1 MRNVAGLLFS
11 GGLAFLLLV
20 LAAQMPYGHPVML
33 LGAEVIRS
41 APAEVG
47 TANLVASVLLAYR
60 GIDTLGELAILFTA
74 AAGVGLILGKKHAE
88 TVTAGSEPSSGFIT
102 TRAADLMMPLLMLV
116 GFYIIFYGHLTP
128 GGGFQGG
135 VILAIAFFLPV
146 LTRPG
151 KTLDHGMI
159 TIIEGVAGGGFILIG
174 LWAMFYDRPFLQPF
188 FNSFL
193 GDGPFGSLWSAGT
206 LPLLYLAVGLKV
218 GAELAG
224 LLTTVAEMSPVLEAA
239 DAEASDQH
247 KVKHQSTKVGK
258 Q

>member
-1 MRNVAGLLFS
+1 MRNISSLLFS

-20 LAAQMPYGHPVML
+20 LATQLPFGHTSML
-33 LGAEVIRS
+33 LGNDILQA
-41 APAEVG
+41 APDEVG
-47 TANLVASVLLAYR
+47 TGNIVAAVLLAYR

-74 AAGVGLILGKKHAE
+74 AASVGLILGQRSNHSAKRDKTITESH
-88 TVTAGSEPSSGFIT
+88 FIT
-102 TRAADLMMPLLMLV
+102 SRASDLMMPLLIIV

-151 KTLDHGMI
+151 TTIDHGMI
-159 TIIEGVAGGGFILIG
+159 TIIEGLAGAGFIMIG
-174 LWAMFYDRPFLQPF
+174 LWAMLYGKPFLQPF
-188 FNSFL
+188 FDTFL
-193 GDGPFGSLWSAGT
+193 GNGIFGSLWSAGT

-224 LLTTVAEMSPVLEAA
+224 LLVTISEAPAAEVER
-239 DAEASDQH
+239 
-247 KVKHQSTKVGK
+247 T
-258 Q
+258 

>member
-1 MRNVAGLLFS
+1 MRNFTSLLFS

-20 LAAQMPYGHPVML
+20 LASQLPFGNPVML
-33 LGAEVIRS
+33 LGGEIIQA
-41 APAEVG
+41 APDEVG
-47 TANLVASVLLAYR
+47 TANLVAAVLLAYR

-74 AAGVGLILGKKHAE
+74 TAAVGLILGRAHASKA
-88 TVTAGSEPSSGFIT
+88 VHQDKDSGFIT
-102 TRAADLMMPLLMLV
+102 TRGSDLMMPLLIIV

-151 KTLDHGMI
+151 SKVDHGMI
-159 TIIEGVAGGGFILIG
+159 TIIEGLAGAGFIMIG
-174 LWAMFYDRPFLQPF
+174 LWAMLYGKPFLQPF
-188 FNSFL
+188 FDTFL
-193 GDGPFGSLWSAGT
+193 GNSTLGSLWSAGT

-224 LLTTVAEMSPVLEAA
+224 LLVTISEAPAVAEATAHTTEAQA
-239 DAEASDQH
+239 VSETA
-247 KVKHQSTKVGK
+247 KVGYK
-258 Q
+258 